1 MALVHCIVCGKRFL
15 FLCTFGKVLHV
26 FSIAFGQG
34 TQDLFGNKS
43 GVPFSSGFSEERICE
58 ETFRLLGHALI
69 FLERR
74 KA

>member
-1 MALVHCIVCGKRFL
+1 MALVHSIICGKRFL

-26 FSIAFGQG
+26 FSIAFWQG

-43 GVPFSSGFSEERICE
+43 GLPFFPGFSEERLCE

-69 FLERR
+69 LLERR